1 MDECLPSQ
9 TAEISYACVFLH
21 LVMAMSRL
29 LTDEGRSF
37 VQLLLQDYRLVSS
50 SQSGLTNLLTY
61 RLCVCMLL
69 YHSRIVTLSL
79 RSRLI
84 LYY

>member
-50 SQSGLTNLLTY
+50 SQSGLTKLLTFV
-61 RLCVCMLL
+61 RL
-69 YHSRIVTLSL
+69 YVTVPFTNCDTVVA
-79 RSRLI
+79 
-84 LYY
+84 

>member
-50 SQSGLTNLLTY
+50 SQSGLTNLLTFV
-61 RLCVCMLL
+61 RL
-69 YHSRIVTLSL
+69 YVTVPFTNCDTVVA
-79 RSRLI
+79 
-84 LYY
+84 